1 MKKVVFS
8 ILLALFILAQN
19 TSFAQNNTLSNNR
32 NWQLTDFTS
41 SGFYGISL
49 DKAYSAILPTLKPKR
64 KIIVAV
70 IDSGVDTL
78 HEDLKS
84 ILWKNKNEIPGNRI
98 DDDHNGYVDDIY
110 GWNFIGGKDGKNVT
124 KDSYEGARVYYKYKK
139 LFDGKSIEETSLNND
154 QLTAFKN
161 YKKAKEILEIQ
172 AKEASMYVMIL
183 KDIVTKLPIADS
195 ILKISLGK
203 NTYTGDELENF
214 KAVSADEIKSK
225 KAMLGIFQQTRQ
237 MDQPNSFVLK
247 ELLEFY
253 EQEKSKMIAVEK
265 EPIDYRNPIVLD
277 NYDDVNDRYY
287 GNNDVMATGAE
298 HGTHVAGIIAA
309 DRKNATGIN
318 GIANNVE
325 IMMIRAVPDGD
336 EHDKD
341 IANAIHYAVENGAWV
356 VNMSFGK
363 GFSPEKKWVDEAVK
377 YAESKGVLLIHA
389 AGNDDKNIDIEDNFP
404 SQNINNDTLNIASNW
419 INVGASGPTLAE
431 LKASFS
437 NYGKREV
444 SVFAPGVDIYS
455 TLPGGNVYG
464 SMDGTSMAAP
474 VVSGIA
480 ALILSYYPELSASQV
495 KNIIERSAVKINST
509 IVVKEGE
516 DDRNIQLSDI
526 SVSGGIANA
535 YEALLLAQTI
545 KGERKAATTSDSKKP
560 KQTKK

>member
-49 DKAYSAILPTLKPKR
+49 DKAYSTILPTLKPKR

-526 SVSGGIANA
+526 SVSGGIAIA

>member
-341 IANAIHYAVENGAWV
+341 IANAIHYAVDNGAWV

>member
-49 DKAYSAILPTLKPKR
+49 DKAYSTILPTLKPKR

>member
-1 MKKVVFS
+1 MKKVFFS
-8 ILLALFILAQN
+8 IVLALLILTQH
-19 TSFAQNNTLSNNR
+19 TSFAQNNTLSNQR

-41 SGFYGISL
+41 SSYYGISL
-49 DKAYSAILPTLKPKR
+49 DKAYTTILPTLKPKR

-110 GWNFIGGKDGKNVT
+110 GWNFIGGRDGKNVT

-139 LFDGKSIEETSLNND
+139 LFDGKSIEENSLNND

-183 KDIVTKLPIADS
+183 KDVVTKLPIADS
-195 ILKISLGK
+195 ILKNSLGK
-203 NTYTGDELENF
+203 KTYTGDELENF

-247 ELLEFY
+247 ELLDFY
-253 EQEKSKMIAVEK
+253 EQEKSKMNAVEK
-265 EPIDYRNPIVLD
+265 EPVDYRNPIVQD

-341 IANAIHYAVENGAWV
+341 IANAIHYAVDNGAWV

-404 SQNINNDTLNIASNW
+404 SRNINNDTLNIASNW

-455 TLPGGNVYG
+455 TLPGINVYG

-495 KNIIERSAVKINST
+495 KNIIEKSAVKINST
-509 IVVKEGE
+509 IVVKEGD
-516 DDRNIQLSDI
+516 DDRTIQLSDI

-545 KGERKAATTSDSKKP
+545 KGERKAVTISESKKA
-560 KQTKK
+560 KLAK